1 MVKKLKL
8 TGYEDLPYLLEQK
21 AKDILFII
29 SDGNTKVGSQEI
41 PEATGK
47 FGLGL
52 KMKQGKS

>member
-29 SDGNTKVGSQEI
+29 SDGNAKVGSQEI
-41 PEATGK
+41 PRITSK
-47 FGLGL
+47 LGL
-52 KMKQGKS
+52 